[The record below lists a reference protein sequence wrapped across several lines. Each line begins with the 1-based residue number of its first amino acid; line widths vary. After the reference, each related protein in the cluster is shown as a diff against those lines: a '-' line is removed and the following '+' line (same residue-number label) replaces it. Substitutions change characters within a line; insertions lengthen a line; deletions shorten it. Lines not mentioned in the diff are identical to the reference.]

1 MAVSRSK
8 RAVPRL
14 VAAAVGA
21 GALAL
26 AMPVAGAAG
35 GSNGFPISGSEAAT
49 GGPPRATTWTLTRV
63 VSDPRGVAPLY
74 PAGAAVAAD
83 GTVYVASSGSDDVV
97 RVASDGSLH
106 PLSIPG
112 LDRPRDIAIDVA
124 GRLLILDTT
133 DNELVIATSAGSVVK
148 TLRPGLKSPFGV
160 SSDAT
165 GIYVADTYHH
175 RVLKLDPNT
184 GAKRW
189 EQSVCS
195 GAFSRPRDV
204 VVGSDGGI
212 YVADTDHNRIAVLD
226 PATGSCRRSFGS
238 GGGGNGQYRGPRSI
252 ASDGHGGLYVAE
264 SFGRRVQHVSNTGSF
279 IATSAP
285 NSPSL
290 RAPACVYATSD
301 RIGLC
306 DTFEYAIRTYAESG
320 TAITPTGSIAGP
332 RPVGGGFNEPF
343 GVAFGGDGAMYVT
356 DMFNH
361 RVEKFAP
368 NGAFE
373 REWGGFGTAPT
384 SFTFPR
390 GITVAP
396 SGQVVVTDSEND
408 RISFFQPTGAL
419 VRSIRAKGNRT
430 GWPHQSAIA
439 PDGTLWL
446 ADTYKNRVL
455 HLDTS
460 GVVLGEFNGGG
471 SINTPRGIAVD
482 SAGMIYVANSGRSTI
497 EKYTPSG
504 TRVAVLATAGTG
516 PTNVRLPWNLV
527 IAPGVG
533 GTPWLYIADGNNNRV
548 VVMTTS
554 GAAVGII
561 GTGGSAPGNFKSP
574 RAVAVDPVT
583 GTVAITDFY
592 GYDVT
597 LWKR

>member
-1 MAVSRSK
+1 MA
-8 RAVPRL
+8 
-14 VAAAVGA
+14 
-21 GALAL
+21 
-26 AMPVAGAAG
+26 
-35 GSNGFPISGSEAAT
+35 
-49 GGPPRATTWTLTRV
+49 WTLTRV
-63 VSDPRGVAPLY
+63 VSDPGGVAPLY
-74 PAGAAVAAD
+74 PAGAAVAGD
-83 GTVYVASSGSDDVV
+83 GTVFVASSGSDDVV
-97 RVASDGSLH
+97 RVDPDGSLH
-106 PLSIPG
+106 PLGIPG
-112 LDRPRDIAIDVA
+112 LDRPRDIAVDGT
-124 GRLLILDTT
+124 GRLLVLDTT
-133 DNELVIATSAGSVVK
+133 DNELVIATSSGVVLK

-165 GIYVADTYHH
+165 GIYLADTYHH
-175 RVLKLDPNT
+175 RILKLDLST
-184 GAKRW
+184 GAKKW
-189 EQSVCS
+189 EQRTCV

-204 VVGSDGGI
+204 VVGSDGAV

-226 PATGSCRRSFGS
+226 PATGACRRSFGS

-252 ASDGHGGLYVAE
+252 ASDGRGGLYVAE
-264 SFGRRVQHVSNTGSF
+264 SFGRRVQHVTNTGAF

-285 NSPSL
+285 NSPTL
-290 RAPACVYATSD
+290 RAPACVYAASG

-306 DTFEYAIRTYAESG
+306 DTFEYVIRLYSESG
-320 TAITPTGSIAGP
+320 SAITPSGSIAGP

-368 NGAFE
+368 GGSFE

-408 RISFFQPTGAL
+408 RISFFTPTGTL
-419 VRSIRAKGNRT
+419 IRSIRAKGNRT

-439 PDGTLWL
+439 ADGTLWL

-455 HLDTS
+455 HLDPN
-460 GVVLGEFNGGG
+460 GVVLGEFDGGG

-482 SAGMIYVANSGRSTI
+482 SAGMIYVANSGRSTV

-504 TRVAVLATAGTG
+504 ARVAVLATPGTG
-516 PTNVRLPWNLV
+516 PASVRLPWNLT
-527 IAPGVG
+527 IAPGAG
-533 GTPWLYIADGNNNRV
+533 GAPWLYITDGNNNRV

-554 GAAVGII
+554 GTPVGTI
-561 GTGGSAPGNFKSP
+561 GSGGPGPAGFKSP
-574 RAVAVDPVT
+574 RGVAVDPAT
-583 GTVAITDFY
+583 GAVAVTDFY
-592 GYDVT
+592 GSDVT